1 MARWLTRGEVL
12 VSFLRASFSPKSY
25 FPPVWF
31 AEADDSHLTDDER
44 AKGAGA
50 DSSDGF
56 DEQHYDK
63 HREYARRVYRQ
74 DEGPEAQSITEA
86 PASIEALAPN
96 TEQPPPS
103 LAAFKSDLDAAAQ
116 TVAVAKQITADAIAK
131 AQQQIRDDEEAL
143 ILILS
148 QIL

>member
-1 MARWLTRGEVL
+1 MARWLNRGEVL

-44 AKGAGA
+44 AGAGA
-50 DSSDGF
+50 DGGAPGKAHQRYTEQD
-56 DEQHYDK
+56 DEQHFAK
-63 HREYARRVYRQ
+63 QR
-74 DEGPEAQSITEA
+74 
-86 PASIEALAPN
+86 EALGKAYA
-96 TEQPPPS
+96 PPS
-103 LAAFKSDLDAAAQ
+103 IAEAAPSIADVPPSIRVATPQDLIAADEIAQ
-116 TVAVAKQITADAIAK
+116 AKATADATIARAK
-131 AQQQIRDDEEAL
+131 RQQRDDEEAL